1 MEEFEMAEDIE
12 KLKIIINYTFNER
25 SLLRQALTHRS
36 KAVEAHLD
44 YDNQRLEFLG
54 DAVLEIIL
62 SEHLYRKFPRA
73 QEGMLT
79 QIRSAMVQQDT
90 LAALARKMNL
100 GAFILLGNGEI
111 ENDGANRDSTLA
123 DLFESVLGAV
133 YLDGGLEAARQLVIG
148 RMEELF
154 PEPEKLLLG
163 LNPKGALQE
172 YTQSK
177 WNTSPVY
184 HTINVSGPDHQP
196 QYEVQVQVH
205 NMSATGK
212 AQNRRQAESQAAK
225 NLLLIIA
232 REDPQLLK
240 FEMRNFN

>member
-1 MEEFEMAEDIE
+1 
-12 KLKIIINYTFNER
+12 
-25 SLLRQALTHRS
+25 
-36 KAVEAHLD
+36 
-44 YDNQRLEFLG
+44 
-54 DAVLEIIL
+54 
-62 SEHLYRKFPRA
+62 
-73 QEGMLT
+73 
-79 QIRSAMVQQDT
+79 
-90 LAALARKMNL
+90 
-100 GAFILLGNGEI
+100 
-111 ENDGANRDSTLA
+111 NDGADRDSTLA
-123 DLFESVLGAV
+123 DLFESVLGAI
-133 YLDGGLEAARQLVIG
+133 YLDGGLEVARQLVIE
-148 RMEELF
+148 RMAELF

-225 NLLLIIA
+225 NLLLMIA
-232 REDPQLLK
+232 RDDPQLLE

>member
-148 RMEELF
+148 QPLALEEHPYPLHF
-154 PEPEKLLLG
+154 LGQFATCIQFAVLMAHHQHRGGIVVCQIGCQQLTVVHALCLTYQHHTVLGHHGESLGVLYDLIGRHLAAIENVKVEVTLLL
-163 LNPKGALQE
+163 A
-172 YTQSK
+172 
-177 WNTSPVY
+177 
-184 HTINVSGPDHQP
+184 
-196 QYEVQVQVH
+196 
-205 NMSATGK
+205 
-212 AQNRRQAESQAAK
+212 
-225 NLLLIIA
+225 
-232 REDPQLLK
+232 
-240 FEMRNFN
+240 